1 MQGQQVKVQG
11 NSQPKADL
19 LTLTVFCQ
27 DLAWL
32 DHFSDGEEGLTLMQ
46 SIEVSLLEQRRTEC
60 RTGRK
65 KILSTTGL
73 THTSVFPPAGHVSQL
88 TVASPCF

>member
-1 MQGQQVKVQG
+1 MQGQQAKVRG

-27 DLAWL
+27 DPPWL
-32 DHFSDGEEGLTLMQ
+32 DQFSDSEEGLTLMQ
-46 SIEVSLLEQRRTEC
+46 SIEVSLLGQRRMEC
-60 RTGRK
+60 RTGSK

-73 THTSVFPPAGHVSQL
+73 THTSDFPPADHVSHN
-88 TVASPCF
+88 